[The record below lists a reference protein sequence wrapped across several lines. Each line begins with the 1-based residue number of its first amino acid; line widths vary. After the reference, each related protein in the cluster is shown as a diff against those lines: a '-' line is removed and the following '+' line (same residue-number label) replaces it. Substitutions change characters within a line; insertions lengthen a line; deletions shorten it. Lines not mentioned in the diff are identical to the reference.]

1 MEAQG
6 FLLPS
11 LGMILNFTEPMAELG
26 NHQIIFESYVKKRCH
41 SGCKIFIHMLFL

>member
-11 LGMILNFTEPMAELG
+11 LGMILNFTEPMAEQG
-26 NHQIIFESYVKKRCH
+26 ES
-41 SGCKIFIHMLFL
+41 SNDF